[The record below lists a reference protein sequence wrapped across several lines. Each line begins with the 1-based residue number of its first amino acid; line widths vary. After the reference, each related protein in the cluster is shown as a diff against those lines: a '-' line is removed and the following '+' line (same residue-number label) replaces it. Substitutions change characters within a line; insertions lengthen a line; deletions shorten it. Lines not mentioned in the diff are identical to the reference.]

1 MYVYYQADYD
11 IELWV
16 ILSQLANTDPD
27 IVQWSAFRKEYHFWM
42 LIIWGTLAAASVEL
56 EWASLGGL
64 HSSEGYGQP
73 ALFYQR
79 IDTYDSIG
87 SASKRPKHHR
97 R

>member
-42 LIIWGTLAAASVEL
+42 LIIWGTLAAASVN
-56 EWASLGGL
+56 WSGPVWVGYIPQRATDSLP
-64 HSSEGYGQP
+64 SSIS
-73 ALFYQR
+73 AL
-79 IDTYDSIG
+79 IIMI
-87 SASKRPKHHR
+87 P
-97 R
+97 